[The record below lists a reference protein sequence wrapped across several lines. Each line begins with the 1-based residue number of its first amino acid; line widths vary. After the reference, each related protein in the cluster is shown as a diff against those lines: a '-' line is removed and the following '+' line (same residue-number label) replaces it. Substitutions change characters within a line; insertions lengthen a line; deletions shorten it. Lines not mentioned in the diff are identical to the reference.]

1 MTELERIQRGLYL
14 VDKEESEKALT
25 EEQRESEPK
34 LTFFQKVRQS
44 QYWDFVLYLAL
55 FVGLTLVVH
64 GLYVSM
70 SYFGGWLR
78 AETLEQLGNLPV
90 AALIFVFATAFV
102 DFRFLI
108 FERIFY
114 RYSKRNGV
122 NTFDHQESF
131 KHLTEW
137 QQTKIYTIKSVS
149 YLAIFV
155 LTVVFL

>member
-1 MTELERIQRGLYL
+1 MDIERIKLALSLLEDKERQEAAAAEGRELEP
-14 VDKEESEKALT
+14 ELT
-25 EEQRESEPK
+25 PW
-34 LTFFQKVRQS
+34 QKVRQS
-44 QYWDFVLYLAL
+44 QYWDFVLYAVL
-55 FVGLTLVVH
+55 FVTLTGLVH
-64 GLYVSM
+64 GMYVGM
-70 SYFGGWLR
+70 NLFGGWLR
-78 AETLEQLGNLPV
+78 AETLEQLSNLPV
-90 AALIFVFATAFV
+90 ACIIFIFAAAFV

-137 QQTKIYTIKSVS
+137 QQTKIYTIKSLS

-155 LTVVFL
+155 LVVIFL